1 MKKQRSTTGFTLI
14 ELMIVIV
21 VIAILATITIV
32 SYNGVQQNTRNLSR
46 IETVTK
52 IVDNLH
58 IYQATYG
65 KSALIGLL
73 LNNDQCIGTVYPD
86 VDPGAGYSCRYV
98 EYNTSPVT
106 TSSTPVNNTLY
117 SELGKIGN
125 YNANYLPV
133 TQTNFA
139 NVNKVVSSAPFLMN
153 YSTAMS
159 GYTYTMNGGAAMNSF
174 IALSYRLEG
183 NDQDCKLRPIYRQDA
198 VSGTQ
203 IQYSST
209 YRNSAVN
216 GGATECW
223 LWLDF
228 LK

>member
-1 MKKQRSTTGFTLI
+1 MKKHRSTTGFTLI

-32 SYNGVQQNTRNLSR
+32 SYSGVQQNARNMSR
-46 IETVTK
+46 IQTVSAL
-52 IVDNLH
+52 VDNLH
-58 IYQATYG
+58 IYQATNG
-65 KSALIGLL
+65 KNALIGLL
-73 LNNDQCIGTVYPD
+73 LNGDQCIGTAYPD

-106 TSSTPVNNTLY
+106 TSSTPANNTLY
-117 SELGKIGN
+117 NELSKLTN

-139 NVNKVVSSAPFLMN
+139 NVNKVVSSAPFLLN
-153 YSTAMS
+153 YSTAVS
-159 GYTYTMNGGAAMNSF
+159 GNTYTMNGGPAMTSF
-174 IALSYRLEG
+174 ISLSYRLEG

-203 IQYSST
+203 IQYSSS
-209 YRNSAVN
+209 YRNSVVN